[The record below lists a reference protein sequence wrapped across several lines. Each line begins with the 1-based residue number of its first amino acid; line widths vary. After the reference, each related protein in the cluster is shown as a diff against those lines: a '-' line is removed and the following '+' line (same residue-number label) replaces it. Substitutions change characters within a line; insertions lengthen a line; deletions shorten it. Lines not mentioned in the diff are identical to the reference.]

1 MAVVEGTGAGLNPG
15 LKEIVT
21 SKLGKRLEQ
30 HVDWIV
36 FASLFLIVGAAA
48 GFTLAVTMGDWEYWV
63 DWKDRRFWPLVPPV
77 LMIVFPAAISGIA
90 WTKLRIPFGATFAV
104 LSYTVLKWA
113 SLYLNFH
120 IFAGFPMSMVW
131 QSTFIPMAIILDATL
146 VISGSV
152 FVTGFVGAFLWGILM
167 YPVNWVMLAGF
178 HEPILYNGEL
188 VTAADL
194 MGFEYIRTGLPE
206 YVRMIERST
215 LRSFAD
221 TVAPLTAVF
230 AGFLSILVFYV
241 AWGVGVFLTRQT
253 WVKKI

>member
-1 MAVVEGTGAGLNPG
+1 MAVTETTEARSSALGL
-15 LKEIVT
+15 
-21 SKLGKRLEQ
+21 RLER
-30 HVDWIV
+30 HVDWMIIII
-36 FASLFLIVGAAA
+36 LILIIGAAS

-77 LMIVFPAAISGIA
+77 LMMIFPAAVLGIT

-104 LSYTVLKWA
+104 FSYTLLKWV
-113 SLYLNFH
+113 SLYFNFNV
-120 IFAGFPMSMVW
+120 FAGFPMSMVW
-131 QSTFIPMAIILDATL
+131 QSTFIPLAILLDATI
-146 VISGSV
+146 VITGSV
-152 FVTGFVGAFLWGILM
+152 FITGFVGAFLWGVLM

-221 TVAPLTAVF
+221 TVVPLTAVF
-230 AGFLSILVFYV
+230 AGFLCVLVFYV
-241 AWGVGVFLTRQT
+241 SWAAGTFLCRQT
-253 WVKKI
+253 WVKKV

>member
-1 MAVVEGTGAGLNPG
+1 MTIAESTEVKSSV
-15 LKEIVT
+15 
-21 SKLGKRLEQ
+21 LGKRLERQ
-30 HVDWIV
+30 VDWIV
-36 FASLFLIVGAAA
+36 IASLVLIIGAAS

-63 DWKDRRFWPLVPPV
+63 DWKDRRFWPLIPPV
-77 LMIVFPAAISGIA
+77 LMMVFPAAILGIT

-104 LSYTVLKWA
+104 LSYGLLKWV
-113 SLYLNFH
+113 SLFVNFEM
-120 IFAGFPMSMVW
+120 FAGFPMTMVW
-131 QSTFIPMAIILDATL
+131 QSTFIPMAIVLDCIM
-146 VISGSV
+146 VITGSV

-167 YPVNWVMLAGF
+167 YPANWIMLAGF

-194 MGFEYIRTGLPE
+194 LGYQYIRTGLPE

-230 AGFLSILVFYV
+230 AGFLCILVFYV
-241 AWGVGVFLTRQT
+241 SYAAGTFLCRQN

>member
-1 MAVVEGTGAGLNPG
+1 MAIAEGTGAED
-15 LKEIVT
+15 KQVRV

-30 HVDWIV
+30 QVDWIV
-36 FASLFLIVGAAA
+36 FPSLILIVGAAA

-77 LMIVFPAAISGIA
+77 LMLVFPAAISGIT
-90 WTKLRIPFGATFAV
+90 WTKLRIPFGATF
-104 LSYTVLKWA
+104 TVLAYTLLKWC

-120 IFAGFPMSMVW
+120 MFAGFPMSMIW
-131 QSTFIPMAIILDATL
+131 QSTFIPMAIILDATI

-152 FVTGFVGAFLWGILM
+152 FVTGAIGAFMWGVLM
-167 YPVNWVMLAGF
+167 YPANWIMLAGF
-178 HEPILYNGEL
+178 HEPIIYNGEM

-194 MGFEYIRTGLPE
+194 LGYEYIRTGLPE

-230 AGFLSILVFYV
+230 AGFLSIGVFFL
-241 AWGVGVFLTRQT
+241 AWTVGVFLTRQS

>member
-1 MAVVEGTGAGLNPG
+1 MAVTDTTESGS
-15 LKEIVT
+15 
-21 SKLGKRLEQ
+21 SKLGRRLEQ

-36 FASLFLIVGAAA
+36 FGSLILIVGAAS

-77 LMIVFPAAISGIA
+77 LMLVFPAAISGIT
-90 WTKLRIPFGATFAV
+90 WTKLRVPFGATF
-104 LSYTVLKWA
+104 TVIAYALLKWA

-120 IFAGFPMSMVW
+120 MFAGFPMSMMW
-131 QSTFIPMAIILDATL
+131 QSTFIPMAIVLDATL

-152 FVTGFVGAFLWGILM
+152 FVTGFVGAFTWGVLM
-167 YPVNWVMLAGF
+167 YPANWIMLAGF

-206 YVRMIERST
+206 YIRMIERST

-230 AGFLSILVFYV
+230 AGFLCIAVFYIS
-241 AWGVGVFLTRQT
+241 WTVGVLLTRQT

>member
-1 MAVVEGTGAGLNPG
+1 MTVAETTETRSSA
-15 LKEIVT
+15 
-21 SKLGKRLEQ
+21 LGKRLERQ
-30 HVDWIV
+30 VDVIII
-36 FASLFLIVGAAA
+36 ASLILIIGSAA

-77 LMIVFPAAISGIA
+77 LMMIFPAAILGIT

-104 LSYTVLKWA
+104 LAYTLLKWG
-113 SLYLNFH
+113 SLYVNFNL
-120 IFAGFPMSMVW
+120 FAGFPMAMVW
-131 QSTFIPMAIILDATL
+131 QSTFLPMAIILDATI
-146 VISGSV
+146 VITGSV
-152 FVTGFVGAFLWGILM
+152 FVTGFVGAFTWGILM

-194 MGFEYIRTGLPE
+194 YGFEYIRTGLPE

-221 TVAPLTAVF
+221 TVVPLTAVF
-230 AGFLSILVFYV
+230 AGFLSTLVFYV
-241 AWGVGVFLTRQT
+241 AWAAGTFLCRQT